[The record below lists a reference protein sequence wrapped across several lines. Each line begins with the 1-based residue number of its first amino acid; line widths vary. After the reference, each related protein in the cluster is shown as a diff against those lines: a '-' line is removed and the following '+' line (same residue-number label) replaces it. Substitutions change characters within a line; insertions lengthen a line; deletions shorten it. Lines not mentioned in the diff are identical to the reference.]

1 MVRLYPLVRSP
12 SPPTTIDSLRT
23 RAILQAPFTPFI
35 VIFCNVI
42 LHCSPSDLNALSDLQ
57 ALSDFVASI
66 ESCRTVSE
74 GADKLY
80 KMCHLFLQVAKLYVE
95 AKAKDTAH
103 QASSAQPQNP
113 QQGFYQ
119 PPGGSAA
126 GQEFEPSADTMTQFD
141 PYLSALGLMPNSA
154 WPMANFA
161 QESPAMAGLGGLPAQ
176 AQAQGFDG
184 GLPGGLQSDNTV
196 QNWFSGSRYL
206 MNLIEDDIQMPD
218 FNL

>member
-1 MVRLYPLVRSP
+1 MVWLHSLVPHIPHHHVYIERSP
-12 SPPTTIDSLRT
+12 ST

-35 VIFCNVI
+35 VLFCNVI
-42 LHCSPSDLNALSDLQ
+42 LHCSPSDTNALSDLQ

-66 ESCRTVSE
+66 ESCRTISE

-80 KMCHLFLQVAKLYVE
+80 KMCHLFLQVAKLYIE
-95 AKAKDTAH
+95 AKAKDSSAH
-103 QASSAQPQNP
+103 QAPSSQPDSA

-119 PPGGSAA
+119 PDGSVAS
-126 GQEFEPSADTMTQFD
+126 EPTFDSSTMTQFD

-161 QESPAMAGLGGLPAQ
+161 QEGPVAAGLGGMT
-176 AQAQGFDG
+176 AQGQSFDG
-184 GLPGGLQSDNTV
+184 GFPAGLQSDNTV

-206 MNLIEDDIQMPD
+206 MNLMEDDIQMPD
-218 FNL
+218 FNNV